1 MSNIQFVDLSYEDY
15 LCCGC
20 LTEFYD
26 AECFIDERI
35 KNENILLF
43 HVINKDVLKVI
54 ETLKDETHKLLDK
67 RNDDG
72 ETSLHISV
80 FMSDYKISEILLS
93 HGADPNAKDD
103 NKQTPFHA
111 VSFMND
117 KKFVNLM
124 IKYGGDINSQDEY
137 GNTPLHLAV
146 VIKNNIM
153 VKILLECKCD
163 DSIKNTV
170 DLTAK
175 DYAFDDKKIL
185 KLFQ

>member
-1 MSNIQFVDLSYEDY
+1 MSNIPIIDLSYEDY
-15 LCCGC
+15 LRCGY

-43 HVINKDVLKVI
+43 HVINKDALKI
-54 ETLKDETHKLLDK
+54 IDTLKNDSKKLLDK
-67 RNDDG
+67 KNDDG

-80 FMSDYKISEILLS
+80 FMSDYNISEILLN

-103 NKQTPFHA
+103 NNQTPFHA
-111 VSFMND
+111 VAFMDD
-117 KKFVNLM
+117 KKFVDLM
-124 IKYGGDINSQDEY
+124 AKHGGDINSQDDY

-146 VIKNNIM
+146 VIKNSKM
-153 VKILLECKCD
+153 VKILLEYKCD
-163 DSIKNTV
+163 RSIKNTV
-170 DLTAK
+170 ELTAK

-185 KLFQ
+185 QMFQ